1 MIKAMVMKK
10 CKFLTKTR
18 LLNLIKLKQKFPL
31 KKNLGK
37 LTLTKATLY
46 KTRKLSLLQK
56 SWKLKMM
63 RNFLRH
69 MIFQTILSLIQTLKH
84 KIKAEIK
91 PNKIILLIYSKS
103 IVPKKNSWSNR
114 YNVKSWSKQSREKIS
129 ENLVP

>member
-31 KKNLGK
+31 KKYLGK
-37 LTLTKATLY
+37 LALTKPTLY

-63 RNFLRH
+63 KKILRH
-69 MIFQTILSLIQTLKH
+69 MISQTILALIKTFKH
-84 KIKAEIK
+84 WIKAEIK
-91 PNKIILLIYSKS
+91 PNKIILLIYSQSK
-103 IVPKKNSWSNR
+103 VTKKNSWLKRSK
-114 YNVKSWSKQSREKIS
+114 VKSWSKQSKEKIS